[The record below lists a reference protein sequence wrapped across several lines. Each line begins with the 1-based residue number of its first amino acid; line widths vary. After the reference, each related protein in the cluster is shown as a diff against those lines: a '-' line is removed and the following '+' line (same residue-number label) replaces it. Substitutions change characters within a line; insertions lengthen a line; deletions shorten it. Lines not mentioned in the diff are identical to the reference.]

1 MNPLQ
6 ALLDEHP
13 YVLAD
18 GAMGTMLMNA
28 GLEHGESP
36 ERWNVEHP
44 ERIRAVHEAYIG
56 AGSQIILTNT
66 FGGSAF
72 RLKLHNLDDRVAELN
87 RAGAEIARSAADAA
101 GRRVVVAGSMGPS
114 GELIQP
120 LGTLTIEEAR
130 DGFAE
135 QAAAL
140 EAGGVDVLWIETM
153 SDLQE
158 VRAAVE
164 GARQASSLPIVA
176 TMTFDTHGFTMMGV
190 SPTAALDALQEMG
203 LAAFGGN
210 CGNGPAEI
218 EGVIKAM
225 HERNPEAVLVA
236 KSNAGIP
243 EMIGGEICYS
253 GTPAVMAEHAV
264 RIVELGARIVGG
276 CCGST
281 PEHIRA
287 MREALEAAPAH
298 P

>member
-6 ALLDEHP
+6 ALLDEYP

-44 ERIRAVHEAYIG
+44 DRVRAVHEAYIN
-56 AGSQIILTNT
+56 AGSQIVLTNT
-66 FGGSAF
+66 FGGSPF
-72 RLKLHNLDDRVAELN
+72 RLKLHKLDDRVAELN
-87 RAGAEIARSAADAA
+87 RAGAEIARNAADAA
-101 GRRVVVAGSMGPS
+101 GRRVVVAGAMGPS
-114 GELIQP
+114 GELIEP
-120 LGTLTIEEAR
+120 LGTLSVEEAR
-130 DGFAE
+130 DGFAQ

-164 GARQASSLPIVA
+164 GARQASSLPIVV
-176 TMTFDTHGFTMMGV
+176 TMTFDTRGFTMMGV
-190 SPTAALDALQEMG
+190 SPAAAVDALQEMG
-203 LAAFGGN
+203 LVAFGGN

-243 EMIGGEICYS
+243 EMIGGEISYS

-264 RIVELGARIVGG
+264 RIVELGARIIGA

-298 P
+298 R

>member
-6 ALLDEHP
+6 ALLDEYP

-44 ERIRAVHEAYIG
+44 DRVRAVHEAYIN
-56 AGSQIILTNT
+56 AGSQIVLTNT
-66 FGGSAF
+66 FGGSPF
-72 RLKLHNLDDRVAELN
+72 RLKLHKLDDRVAELN
-87 RAGAEIARSAADAA
+87 RAGAEIARNAADAA
-101 GRRVVVAGSMGPS
+101 GRRVAVAGSMGPS
-114 GELIQP
+114 GELIEP
-120 LGTLTIEEAR
+120 LGTLSVEEAR
-130 DGFAE
+130 DGFAQ

-164 GARQASSLPIVA
+164 GARQASSLPIVV
-176 TMTFDTHGFTMMGV
+176 TMTFDTRGFTMMGV
-190 SPTAALDALQEMG
+190 SPAAAVDALQEMG
-203 LAAFGGN
+203 LVAFGGN

-243 EMIGGEICYS
+243 EMIGGEISYS

-264 RIVELGARIVGG
+264 RIVELGARIIGA

-298 P
+298 R

>member
-1 MNPLQ
+1 
-6 ALLDEHP
+6 
-13 YVLAD
+13 
-18 GAMGTMLMNA
+18 
-28 GLEHGESP
+28 
-36 ERWNVEHP
+36 
-44 ERIRAVHEAYIG
+44 
-56 AGSQIILTNT
+56 
-66 FGGSAF
+66 
-72 RLKLHNLDDRVAELN
+72 
-87 RAGAEIARSAADAA
+87 
-101 GRRVVVAGSMGPS
+101 
-114 GELIQP
+114 
-120 LGTLTIEEAR
+120 
-130 DGFAE
+130 

-164 GARQASSLPIVA
+164 GARQASSLPIVV
-176 TMTFDTHGFTMMGV
+176 TMTFDTRGFTMMGV
-190 SPTAALDALQEMG
+190 SPAAAVDALQEMG
-203 LAAFGGN
+203 LVAFGGN

-243 EMIGGEICYS
+243 EMIGGEISYS

-264 RIVELGARIVGG
+264 RIVELGARIIGA

-298 P
+298 R

>member
-1 MNPLQ
+1 
-6 ALLDEHP
+6 
-13 YVLAD
+13 
-18 GAMGTMLMNA
+18 MGTMLMNA

-44 ERIRAVHEAYIG
+44 DRVRAVHEAYIN
-56 AGSQIILTNT
+56 AGSQIVLTNT
-66 FGGSAF
+66 FGGSPF
-72 RLKLHNLDDRVAELN
+72 RLKLHKLDDRVAELN
-87 RAGAEIARSAADAA
+87 RAGAEIARNAADAA

-114 GELIQP
+114 GELIEP
-120 LGTLTIEEAR
+120 LGTLSVEEAR
-130 DGFAE
+130 DGFAQ

-164 GARQASSLPIVA
+164 GARQASSLPIVV
-176 TMTFDTHGFTMMGV
+176 TMTFDTRGFTMMGV
-190 SPTAALDALQEMG
+190 SPAAAVDALQEMG
-203 LAAFGGN
+203 LVAFGGN

-243 EMIGGEICYS
+243 EMIGGEISYS

-264 RIVELGARIVGG
+264 RIVELGARIIGA

-298 P
+298 R